1 MSNPLDSWLG
11 WIAAYGLPGSMHEP
25 PTAPLLPAEWDE
37 LLSTVRRHQL
47 VGLLWQAI
55 EDGKLSVD
63 EQRRDQVARTH
74 IDAMAGAVLLE
85 AELLFVVREL
95 RTQGVETRVLKGSAV
110 AHLDYPNPALR
121 PFGDVDLLVRSE
133 DIDAAVHIL
142 TGLGYPR
149 SFSEPRRGFDR
160 RYGKGASFRN
170 ERGYELD
177 LHRTFVMGPFGLRIP
192 LSSLWQD
199 KRTFAVGGETLDA
212 LGDDE
217 RFLNACYSAAIS
229 DPLPRRATQ
238 RDIAQMLLYGQVH
251 RRRVRELAA
260 SWQAEALVARAVRD
274 TWQAL
279 QLADVTALSSWA
291 IRYRPAPHEL
301 RDVALYTTPGVSYTA
316 QSLAAVS
323 AIRGVGPKARFVL
336 SLGVPR
342 REFAAPTHRG
352 FTARLWK
359 GARDLADARARQ

>member
-1 MSNPLDSWLG
+1 MSERADCWLD

-25 PTAPLLPAEWDE
+25 PSSPLDAAEWDR
-37 LLSTVRRHQL
+37 LLTAVRRHQL
-47 VGLLWQAI
+47 IGLLWQAL
-55 EDGKLSVD
+55 EDGILTVEES
-63 EQRRDQVARTH
+63 RRDQVSRAH

-85 AELLFVVREL
+85 AELLHVVREL
-95 RTQGVETRVLKGSAV
+95 RAHGIETRVLKGTAV

-121 PFGDVDLLVRSE
+121 PFGDVDLLVRSD
-133 DIDAAVHIL
+133 DIDAAVRTL

-192 LSSLWQD
+192 LASLWQE
-199 KRTFAVGGETLDA
+199 KRTFSVGGVVLDA

-238 RDIAQMLLYGQVH
+238 RDIAQMLLHGHVR

-291 IRYRPAPHEL
+291 LRYRPAAHEL

-342 REFAAPTHRG
+342 REFTDPTRRG

-359 GARDLADARARQ
+359 GARDLADARARP